1 MVKKALLT
9 VAAAAF
15 LFGGV
20 SAIQP
25 STAEATMWSKDKAA
39 KHAKSDAWLASWHE
53 WCAKNRAWWHNA
65 WLGWG
70 GKAK

>member
-15 LFGGV
+15 LFGGIA
-20 SAIQP
+20 AIQP
-25 STAEATMWSKDKAA
+25 SPAEATNWSKDKAA
-39 KHAKSDAWLASWHE
+39 KHAKYDAWKAGWND
-53 WCAKNRAWWHNA
+53 WCAKKKAWWHNA

-70 GKAK
+70 KAK